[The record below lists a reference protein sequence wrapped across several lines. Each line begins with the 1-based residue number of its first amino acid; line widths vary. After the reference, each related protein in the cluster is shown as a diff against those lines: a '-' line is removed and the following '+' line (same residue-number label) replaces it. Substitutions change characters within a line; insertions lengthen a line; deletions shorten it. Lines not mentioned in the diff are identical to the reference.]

1 MVENFINGLSGYI
14 QNSMALSFLAV
25 YLAGVLVSFTPC
37 IYPVVPITLAYIGAR
52 GAGSKTRGFILSLI
66 YVSGM
71 AVTYTILGAVAAL
84 SGKLFGQ
91 IQTNPWTYFLIG
103 NLCIIMGLSM
113 LGVFSFSIRTPDFI
127 ARSQNGNKS
136 KGIIGSFLVGAASGL
151 VMGPCTAPA
160 LAVVLGY
167 AATKQ
172 NVPLAAGLMFVFA
185 LGMGTLLILV
195 GTFAGLLTG
204 IPKSGAWMVRI
215 SKAFGWILLATGEYF
230 LVNAGML
237 WI

>member
-1 MVENFINGLSGYI
+1 MVENFISGLSGYI
-14 QNSMALSFLAV
+14 QSSMALSFVAV
-25 YLAGVLVSFTPC
+25 YLAGVMISFTPC
-37 IYPVVPITLAYIGAR
+37 VYPVMPIILAYIGAR
-52 GAGSKTRGFILSLI
+52 GAGSKARGFLLSLI
-66 YVSGM
+66 YVAGM

-103 NLCIIMGLSM
+103 NLSILMGLSM

-127 ARSQNGNKS
+127 SRDSHGNKS
-136 KGIIGSFLVGAASGL
+136 RGIIGSFLVGAASGL

-195 GTFAGLLTG
+195 GTFAGLLAG

>member
-1 MVENFINGLSGYI
+1 MVETFISGLAGYLNGSLS
-14 QNSMALSFLAV
+14 LSFLAV

-37 IYPVVPITLAYIGAR
+37 MYPVVPITLAYIGAR
-52 GAGSKTRGFILSLI
+52 GSGSKTRGFVLSLI
-66 YVSGM
+66 YVAGV
-71 AVTYTILGAVAAL
+71 AVTYTILGATAAL
-84 SGKLFGQ
+84 SGKLFGL
-91 IQTNPWTYFLIG
+91 IQSNPLTYLFIG

-113 LGVFSFSIRTPDFI
+113 LGVFSFSLRTSDFI
-127 ARSQNGNKS
+127 ARRQNVKNPGGPIS
-136 KGIIGSFLVGAASGL
+136 SFLVGAASGL

-167 AATKQ
+167 AATRQ
-172 NVPLAAGLMFVFA
+172 NVPLAAGLLFVFA

-195 GTFAGLLTG
+195 GTFAGLLAG
-204 IPKSGAWMVRI
+204 IPKSGAWMVRL

-237 WI
+237 W

>member
-71 AVTYTILGAVAAL
+71 AVTYTILGAIAAL

-91 IQTNPWTYFLIG
+91 IQTNPWTYFFIG
-103 NLCIIMGLSM
+103 NLCIFMGLSM
-113 LGVFSFSIRTPDFI
+113 LGVFSFSIRMPDFI
-127 ARSQNGNKS
+127 ARNPNGNNS
-136 KGIIGSFLVGAASGL
+136 KGIISSFLVGAASGL

-172 NVPLAAGLMFVFA
+172 NVSLAAGLMFVFA

-195 GTFAGLLTG
+195 GTFAGILAG

-215 SKAFGWILLATGEYF
+215 SKAFGWVLLATGEYF

>member
-1 MVENFINGLSGYI
+1 MVENFISGLSGYL
-14 QNSMALSFLAV
+14 QGSLALSFLAV

-37 IYPVVPITLAYIGAR
+37 MYPVVPITVAYIGAR
-52 GAGSKTRGFILSLI
+52 GAGSKTRGLILSLF
-66 YVSGM
+66 YVAGV
-71 AVTYTILGAVAAL
+71 AVTYTILGAFAAL

-91 IQTNPWTYFLIG
+91 IQSNPWTYFFIG
-103 NLCIIMGLSM
+103 NLCMLMGLSM
-113 LGVFSFSIRTPDFI
+113 LGVFSFSIRMPDFI
-127 ARSQNGNKS
+127 SRPRDNKNS
-136 KGIIGSFLVGAASGL
+136 KGITSSFLVGAASGL

-167 AATKQ
+167 AATRQ

-195 GTFAGLLTG
+195 GTFAGLLAG
-204 IPKSGAWMVRI
+204 IPKSGAWMERI
-215 SKAFGWILLATGEYF
+215 GKACGWILLAAGEYF

-237 WI
+237 WL

>member
-1 MVENFINGLSGYI
+1 MVENFINGLSGYL
-14 QNSMALSFLAV
+14 QGSLALSFLAV

-52 GAGSKTRGFILSLI
+52 GAGSKTKGFVLSII
-66 YVSGM
+66 YVVGM
-71 AVTYTILGAVAAL
+71 AVTYTALGAIAAL

-91 IQTNPWTYFLIG
+91 IQTNPWTYLFIG
-103 NLCIIMGLSM
+103 NVCILMGLSM
-113 LGVFSFSIRTPDFI
+113 LGVFSFTIRTPDFI
-127 ARSQNGNKS
+127 SRQQSGSKS
-136 KGIIGSFLVGAASGL
+136 KGIIGSFLVGAASGM

-167 AATKQ
+167 AATRQ

-195 GTFAGLLTG
+195 GTFAGLLSA

-237 WI
+237 WL

>member
-1 MVENFINGLSGYI
+1 MLENFINGLSGYL
-14 QNSMALSFLAV
+14 QGSLPLSFLAV

-37 IYPVVPITLAYIGAR
+37 MYPVVPITLAYIGAR
-52 GAGSKTRGFILSLI
+52 GAGSKAKGFFLSVI
-66 YVSGM
+66 YVVGI
-71 AVTYTILGAVAAL
+71 AVTYTALGAIAAL
-84 SGKLFGQ
+84 SGQLFGQ
-91 IQTNPWTYFLIG
+91 IQTNPWTYLAIG
-103 NLCIIMGLSM
+103 NLCILMGLSM
-113 LGVFSFSIRTPDFI
+113 LGVFSFSIRTPDFLSGN
-127 ARSQNGNKS
+127 RSVTKS
-136 KGIIGSFLVGAASGL
+136 KGFIGSFLVGAASGM

-167 AATKQ
+167 AATRQ

-195 GTFAGLLTG
+195 GTFAGLLAA

-215 SKAFGWILLATGEYF
+215 SKAFGWILVAAGEYF

-237 WI
+237 WL